1 MVKQVSFEKTQS
13 PVVILM
19 RPQLSENM
27 GMVARAMM
35 NCALSDLRLIAP
47 RENHLSDK
55 AFSASSGAQEILQ
68 HATVYENLTDALT
81 DINFLL
87 ATTARSRDMTKPV
100 YHPEKAMDLC
110 LEKTMQGMK
119 TGLLF
124 GAERTGLENHELI
137 LADGILEIPLNPKHS
152 SLNLAQAVLLTGYT
166 WFSRVQNFD
175 NSRFARG
182 GSEPA
187 SKAEV
192 ALWLESFKK
201 DLDDK
206 GYFHFPDKRERME
219 HNLEN
224 IFTRIDLTQAEIKTL
239 YSVLKILR
247 K

>member
-1 MVKQVSFEKTQS
+1 MSKQVSFEKTLS
-13 PVVILM
+13 PVIILV
-19 RPQLSENM
+19 RPQLSENI
-27 GMVARAMM
+27 GMVARAIM
-35 NCALSDLRLIAP
+35 NCALSDLRLVAP

-55 AFSASSGAQEILQ
+55 AVSASSGAQEILQ
-68 HATVYENLTDALT
+68 HATVYESLTDALT

-87 ATTARSRDMTKPV
+87 ATTARPRDMTKPV
-100 YHPEKAMDLC
+100 YHPEKAIRLC
-110 LEKTMQGMK
+110 LEKTSKGMK
-119 TGLLF
+119 TALLF

-166 WFSRVQNFD
+166 WFSGIQNVD
-175 NSRFARG
+175 NSRFASG
-182 GSEPA
+182 ASKPA

-192 ALWLESFKK
+192 ALWLNNLKQ
-201 DLDDK
+201 DLDKK

-239 YSVLKILR
+239 YSVLKVL
-247 K
+247 KK